1 MNMDLEE
8 LRAEYAALTQRID
21 AIKQIVVDILP
32 TSGGINGGRV
42 LMIRTQLEEE
52 EAAAVVDAA
61 ARAAAAAARRLRSVS
76 SASARAVIAR
86 DVSATAVPSRD
97 ATAVP
102 SRDAHVV
109 ASRVAKSRQINIRDL
124 ENLRTRDG
132 SILFNKEGN
141 INIAALYT
149 LLKHDEITA
158 EMFNVTKQDTFN
170 AITDASNQNAH
181 KILSAIYTNFPHLK
195 TLSASGA
202 ASVAAAVEAHVE
214 HTSKLDEAVSNIGG
228 GGRYHDFNIL
238 LKKRYVKQQQADKL
252 FAHWITAQ
260 NPIPSRIDIQ
270 NFKDTDTNYQKEINE
285 IELIKKELKEFM
297 SNRSSNDDVKID
309 ITADMITEA
318 VRSINT
324 YKKYT
329 IPEGFPNSGKLVIT
343 LRDLRKYILKNI
355 NNDTVFLT
363 LMTTDHGLNL
373 NTVLPEYNPVVVE
386 EQLQSKL
393 VNGIL
398 VLTDENKQDY
408 EMPNFAGDPQ
418 NRKKFSKLYDKDTCF
433 GFGPLKRN
441 PQCTALLLDC
451 INGDTTR
458 CRELLAIEDFEHM
471 IEADMAKT
479 NVFMIAKLLDNIGYP
494 RVENGIKFDPD
505 MNNWYSK
512 IQAYFS
518 LDDTDT
524 HKKTLNDIKQNNNLK
539 LALEHMVRKYNK
551 YAKLINT
558 NNLKITSLPAVYGKG
573 GDASSALLAYDG
585 YNTTGGSVTV
595 LDGKHRNINAIYEM
609 AKELKD
615 KYDLT
620 KEYTKL
626 FTNLHTN
633 IKNKNV
639 VINDSTVIEFRNT
652 LEEFKTTELKLNKLL
667 VLFTNFAF
675 LLNKDEQDNT
685 ESNQILL
692 TLINKENMEKYI
704 TARNKIMTSLDKR
717 RNKMTMMVGPYG
729 PQIFSQY

>member
-1 MNMDLEE
+1 MDKISYEAKIDEITSKLEQIVSALPARGSKATQPQVTSSFDTVSRLKSE
-8 LRAEYAALTQRID
+8 IDHLLGETKEGFAAGDAVLQETKSKLAALK
-21 AIKQIVVDILP
+21 APHGAVAH
-32 TSGGINGGRV
+32 G
-42 LMIRTQLEEE
+42 
-52 EAAAVVDAA
+52 AVVS
-61 ARAAAAAARRLRSVS
+61 RV
-76 SASARAVIAR
+76 V
-86 DVSATAVPSRD
+86 VP
-97 ATAVP
+97 
-102 SRDAHVV
+102 
-109 ASRVAKSRQINIRDL
+109 SRVAKP
-124 ENLRTRDG
+124 RTMTKEEFLHLK
-132 SILFNKEGN
+132 SNKDTN
-141 INIAALYT
+141 FF
-149 LLKHDEITA
+149 ITA
-158 EMFNVTKQDTFN
+158 EGTHKGKLNRLELSKIMGAQYTVLDFAQVKD
-170 AITDASNQNAH
+170 ITSEQVYNYVITGTVDGASN
-181 KILSAIYTNFPHLK
+181 ILVAVADVILMHHPELK
-195 TLSASGA
+195 KRDGASVVASGEGA
-202 ASVAAAVEAHVE
+202 PGEGAPSIVQGANVED
-214 HTSKLDEAVSNIGG
+214 LGG
-228 GGRYHDFNIL
+228 GGGLKDYIDLVKKISIINETIDSKYIDYEDIL
-238 LKKRYVKQQQADKL
+238 NKTANPEEKKNFYKKPEIVKLVADKKK
-252 FAHWITAQ
+252 IQDEQKVYMSTRPTRSTKINTTA
-260 NPIPSRIDIQ
+260 
-270 NFKDTDTNYQKEINE
+270 E
-285 IELIKKELKEFM
+285 
-297 SNRSSNDDVKID
+297 
-309 ITADMITEA
+309 MITEA
-318 VRSINT
+318 VKEIERNST
-324 YKKYT
+324 YR
-329 IPEGFPNSGKLVIT
+329 IPDGFPNSGTDVT
-343 LRDLRKYILKNI
+343 SLRDLRSYILEYI
-355 NNDTVFLT
+355 RNDAVFLT
-363 LMTTDHGLNL
+363 LMTTDIGLNL

-398 VLTDENKQDY
+398 VLIDENNNKYD
-408 EMPNFAGDPQ
+408 MPNFAGDPQ
-418 NRKKFSKLYDKDTCF
+418 NRKRFSKLYDKDTCF

-458 CRELLAIEDFEHM
+458 CRELLAEDKFKEM
-471 IEADMAKT
+471 IEADMTKT

-518 LDDTDT
+518 LDDTVSQ
-524 HKKTLNDIKQNNNLK
+524 KQTLNDIKQNNNLK

-639 VINDSTVIEFRNT
+639 VIHDNTVIEFRKT
-652 LEEFKTTELKLNKLL
+652 LEDFKTTELKLNKLL